1 VGSGQGKRVL
11 LDTVARWNRDEGATR
26 KSMSG
31 VDSAHSRQF
40 RGKSERCPLTSL
52 DWRWVAVGLTVP
64 TLVGMLIAFAVWR
77 WGKNPTI
84 GAILGALPIFI
95 ATVALIGREFIAI
108 QRFYGECHALLE
120 KHIVC
125 RDLSP
130 DDFTRFAIYCFIG
143 MVEVFVLFYMS
154 AVIDGHKREAEF
166 ALPWRG

>member
-1 VGSGQGKRVL
+1 MPTDLAGLALGPSRSHGSYPCRS
-11 LDTVARWNRDEGATR
+11 A
-26 KSMSG
+26 
-31 VDSAHSRQF
+31 DSV
-40 RGKSERCPLTSL
+40 RGLAL
-52 DWRWVAVGLTVP
+52 
-64 TLVGMLIAFAVWR
+64 
-77 WGKNPTI
+77 GKNPTI

-108 QRFYGECHALLE
+108 QRFYGQCHALLE

-166 ALPWRG
+166 ALPWRGRPNG